1 MNKHR
6 NIIVKILIII
16 MTLILICV
24 MVYSF
29 ITIKKEENKEIS
41 KEIKIYLN
49 DTYKNEKVKSK
60 SPIYGLLNYN
70 FEDLNTIS
78 TDQLIYT
85 NFMSSSQMDETEID
99 SIYNGEFGINKSI
112 YMESNKFISNPNTNC
127 YFHQNILKKEID
139 CKNICS
145 KNAQEMIKV
154 IKEKLEWTNILPE
167 DLKIFCIENPQFS
180 LEENGYLEK
189 THISSG
195 RIPSEKGYRYYVD
208 NIMKPKELTGEDM
221 LKLQTIFNNNSLV
234 LDDYITKSM
243 EIISEM
249 TNLTAVVLGKSS
261 LYFCIKEISNYKIL
275 RYEKDDYYWGD
286 DFHAQHE
293 PPGYGCH
300 EYQ

>member
-180 LEENGYLEK
+180 LEENGYFVDIIDMKNIYKEITNKELVFDQKITNNKYFKYEGYLETQSLRLEDNIQEIININSVSQKSNQYSVEYEAKTDASKILKGNVILEK
-189 THISSG
+189 D
-195 RIPSEKGYRYYVD
+195 KNKYY
-208 NIMKPKELTGEDM
+208 
-221 LKLQTIFNNNSLV
+221 
-234 LDDYITKSM
+234 
-243 EIISEM
+243 IISNKID
-249 TNLTAVVLGKSS
+249 TN
-261 LYFCIKEISNYKIL
+261 NYL
-275 RYEKDDYYWGD
+275 N
-286 DFHAQHE
+286 
-293 PPGYGCH
+293 
-300 EYQ
+300 